1 MTGRCPL
8 RALLIKGRVRTV
20 LRNRGNGL
28 AALIADFC
36 NKIGTTRTRAN
47 SLPCPQLVEADISPK
62 SWILVLRPEA
72 DPSAVQEGYSG
83 CKWPVCPLTD
93 RDQFVGGGDKSL
105 AFKVSR
111 LRAANYS
118 ARLWLR

>member
-36 NKIGTTRTRAN
+36 NKIGTTRTLAN
-47 SLPCPQLVEADISPK
+47 AAACPLLVEADIRALRGHSGSRDTPRLPSPAFHTL
-62 SWILVLRPEA
+62 SILNELI
-72 DPSAVQEGYSG
+72 SG
-83 CKWPVCPLTD
+83 GFTGFERAEPYLII
-93 RDQFVGGGDKSL
+93 
-105 AFKVSR
+105 ASR
-111 LRAANYS
+111 LIMHEPRYK
-118 ARLWLR
+118 